1 MNRIFI
7 AAFACSVS
15 ISSKAQ
21 LPSPSFVELL
31 HNDHYPLQQVDSLN
45 LDERLYYLQFM
56 ASHPNDS
63 ASAQARKIIKE
74 QSIMLLLSSQTMNQ
88 RLQLEDLWIWPLTQ
102 QVDTLNYSF
111 IDELR
116 QNWRDPY
123 LIDFMGR
130 CVRTP
135 HQAKQYAQ
143 LGLSLT
149 QHFQLDQWN
158 TGCFYLLRNGQFQE
172 EIQQTLIH
180 QFLQIWSN
188 TNQDENLVI
197 PHSYWQAISRIP
209 KSKFNAARWKIL
221 FNDLNKNK
229 YGKTPGKFFIQVLGR
244 LNEVSFHQQMMHWAT
259 DRELPE
265 EIRLECLLQLQRNHY
280 LDSESLMKIVSEK
293 HDYLS
298 ALAIKILME
307 KVDYPSVIIPFD
319 WQKSDFRLSHPEMF
333 WSLVTWQLKTTDED
347 PKGKELWRTF
357 IDTANPYD
365 RMRALPALPYRKA
378 CLQNLQ
384 SFLTS
389 PKATYTDLYYGTE
402 LLIAQAVVDSNS
414 TFWKEEAIQIWET
427 NDMGAQALLAAGVKE
442 VKLLQDLKLKWRI
455 LMEKRLTTLQLPAE
469 VETYNE
475 IARALSSLFSE
486 QKSSYPDHQPKPRI
500 SIDQRQWESL
510 QFHREYEMQVDIHG
524 DTHNIH
530 FFVQELD
537 HPITAMHFKSL
548 VQNGFYDNKH
558 IHRYVPNFVSQGGC
572 PRGDGMGS
580 LDSVIPSEFTE
591 DSFTLGH
598 IGWASAGPHT
608 ESCQIFFM
616 TSDAPHLDGR
626 YTNMGAVYNGEEW
639 LSKMTIGTKIN
650 WIKLIP

>member
-1 MNRIFI
+1 MVESGHDRRTTTGNCRLRIMNRIFI
-7 AAFACSVS
+7 AAFAYFVS
-15 ISSKAQ
+15 ISAKAQ

-31 HNDHYPLQQVDSLN
+31 HNEHYPLQQVDSLN
-45 LDERLYYLQFM
+45 LDERLYYLQFI

-88 RLQLEDLWIWPLTQ
+88 RLHLEDLWIWPLTQ
-102 QVDTLNYSF
+102 QADTLNYAF

-149 QHFQLDQWN
+149 QPFQLDQWN

-197 PHSYWQAISRIP
+197 PHSYWQAITRIP

-221 FNDLNKNK
+221 FNNLNKKK

-244 LNEVSFHQQMMHWAT
+244 LNEVSFHQQMMQWAT

-319 WQKSDFRLSHPEMF
+319 WQKSDFRLS
-333 WSLVTWQLKTTDED
+333 
-347 PKGKELWRTF
+347 
-357 IDTANPYD
+357 I
-365 RMRALPALPYRKA
+365 
-378 CLQNLQ
+378 
-384 SFLTS
+384 
-389 PKATYTDLYYGTE
+389 
-402 LLIAQAVVDSNS
+402 
-414 TFWKEEAIQIWET
+414 
-427 NDMGAQALLAAGVKE
+427 
-442 VKLLQDLKLKWRI
+442 
-455 LMEKRLTTLQLPAE
+455 
-469 VETYNE
+469 
-475 IARALSSLFSE
+475 
-486 QKSSYPDHQPKPRI
+486 PRCFGP
-500 SIDQRQWESL
+500 WL
-510 QFHREYEMQVDIHG
+510 
-524 DTHNIH
+524 
-530 FFVQELD
+530 
-537 HPITAMHFKSL
+537 
-548 VQNGFYDNKH
+548 
-558 IHRYVPNFVSQGGC
+558 
-572 PRGDGMGS
+572 RG
-580 LDSVIPSEFTE
+580 
-591 DSFTLGH
+591 
-598 IGWASAGPHT
+598 
-608 ESCQIFFM
+608 
-616 TSDAPHLDGR
+616 
-626 YTNMGAVYNGEEW
+626 N
-639 LSKMTIGTKIN
+639 
-650 WIKLIP
+650 